1 MFFYLII
8 FLISSIFGWVLE
20 VFYRSYKRN
29 FELVNPGFLKG
40 PYLPIYGFAGIILF
54 LLSEILLDKNI
65 FLNILVYFFI
75 LTLLEFITGII
86 FEKYFKLKLWDYK
99 NKKLNYKGIIC
110 LEFSVYWTIL
120 ALFFAKYF
128 YLIFLKIEN
137 IYYSEILLLVLGFI
151 YGIIFIDM
159 FESFKLAYKIRSFIS
174 SLKIKIKSNIVE
186 LQFFLKDFEKDSRA
200 KIIDNKSWKNFFSNL
215 SIFFRMDEK
224 NIKENLE
231 NFLNKYK
238 EKIDDKK
245 NYL

>member
-1 MFFYLII
+1 
-8 FLISSIFGWVLE
+8 
-20 VFYRSYKRN
+20 
-29 FELVNPGFLKG
+29 
-40 PYLPIYGFAGIILF
+40 
-54 LLSEILLDKNI
+54 
-65 FLNILVYFFI
+65 
-75 LTLLEFITGII
+75 
-86 FEKYFKLKLWDYK
+86 
-99 NKKLNYKGIIC
+99 
-110 LEFSVYWTIL
+110 
-120 ALFFAKYF
+120 
-128 YLIFLKIEN
+128 
-137 IYYSEILLLVLGFI
+137 
-151 YGIIFIDM
+151 M